1 MKKIVQ
7 ILGPTGAGK
16 SKLALALAP
25 ELGGEIISADSM
37 QVYRDFN
44 IGTAK
49 LDKEELKKI
58 PHYLIDIFSD
68 CSQYNAAKFLSM
80 SFQVSED
87 IISRGCIPIV
97 CGGTALYLKTMIRG
111 IFPEQAKKK
120 ISREELNQQADHDGL
135 FSLWEKLNRVDP
147 EYAVKISPNDRIRI
161 IRGLE
166 IYHNQGLPPTEI
178 FKTNRTPFQDYLF
191 IRIGLTMGR
200 DELYQRINRRVD
212 QMLNSGL
219 IREVQLLRKKYPDN
233 CPPFKSLGYKEI
245 SMHLDGLIDLETAT
259 NLIKQ
264 HTRNFAKRQ
273 LSWFRQERDITWFNP
288 SQFEQIVEWIK
299 SRLSTA
305 GGR

>member
-49 LDKEELKKI
+49 LDKGELKKI
-58 PHYLIDIFSD
+58 PHYLIDVFSD

-111 IFPEQAKKK
+111 LFPEQAKKK

-178 FKTNRTPFQDYLF
+178 FKTTRTPFQDYLF

-200 DELYQRINRRVD
+200 DELYQRINQRVD

-305 GGR
+305 GGL